1 MFSSCSGNPVAG
13 VSVSNNEGYEWWV
26 SLRHGGLLI
35 APSKLREY
43 FPENPAALP
52 DYVAERLRRDV
63 TRLEAATGDVERSL
77 LDTVLEKICGLAED
91 DNARWERGPEVK
103 SEWSRRSLTGE
114 IVKPRWLWHG
124 PNNSHFPVF
133 IESTDGRLGLGRG
146 RRTVARVIE
155 WLRASDQKVALLT
168 NLRQWRLIFAG
179 LDFDAWAEWD
189 TALWFEEGQPG
200 PQITALRTLLS
211 RESLTLKKDGEPHTL
226 LAAIQAS
233 RKGQAELSSELGERV
248 RRAVE
253 LLIQEHS
260 GALEETI
267 TKGHAKP
274 RDVYLAATRV
284 VMRMVVVLF
293 AEAREL
299 LPRDNPIYHSSY
311 GLQGLRELL
320 ERAGGGTMLERLRHR
335 YGAWPRI
342 TALFRLVYEGSPH
355 PSIPIPAYGGDLF
368 VKGAADGKDPIARV
382 LAVFE
387 NPQNSPSD
395 AVVYQI
401 LTFLCRSRVK
411 VRQGKSSTWVDAPV
425 DFSDL
430 SSEYIGIL
438 YEGLLNYELRR
449 AGDKD
454 PIVFLN
460 LGDQPAL
467 PLSRLE
473 AMDDNAVASLVEKAK
488 KTTKLAAS
496 REDDAESEDDE
507 DEDAEI
513 AGEEIE
519 EIEEEIVPPENTLV
533 TDVTTAEADDDM
545 RHVARERART
555 WARRAVVAGKLV
567 AKPRKKNKEADADY
581 EDKVEKIAES
591 LIARTVLPGE
601 SFLVRFGGTFY
612 TRPQLAVPTVQRTLR
627 PLAYNPPI
635 GSDGEPNE
643 DAPANEWTPR
653 KPEEILAL
661 KVCDPACGSGSFLV
675 ASLRFLT
682 DALLQSLYHH
692 GRINAQGE
700 NTLVTLA
707 EGKPGT
713 GRLSDELLPR
723 AIDAPDFEDKLRAR
737 LKRYVVEHCIYG
749 VDIDALAVEL
759 CRLSLWVETMDRL
772 LPFSFLDHK
781 IKCGNALVGCWF
793 DYFRDYPALAW
804 EREGGDKNHTRGV
817 HFKKD
822 AWTKGIT
829 EYRNKKVKPS
839 LAAWIAGQ
847 RDLFASFDGRTPEEI
862 HDEALALLE
871 TLHSLPIHET
881 QERAQFYRDN
891 IQGSKALADLKKAFD
906 SWCALWFWPADK
918 LELAPF
924 PQDFGA
930 PASEGLEIVDNLKDE
945 YRFFHWELEFPDVFA
960 KHQSGFDAMVG
971 NPPWEIQKPNSK
983 EFFSNIDPLY
993 RGYGKQEA
1001 LVKQTEY
1008 FNPSEDDEKRWL
1020 FYNAHFKA
1028 LSNWNKYVGSPFGN
1042 DDERGTFNF
1051 GKGNAELHKI
1061 WCNHRSGRKCFVDP
1075 THPFIWQGSA
1085 DINTYKMFLEVA
1097 HALIR
1102 RQGKMGFLAPSG
1114 IYTDKG
1120 STDLRRLFL
1129 TRCQW
1134 RWLFGFENRE
1144 KVFDID
1150 SRFKFCPIILE
1161 KGGNTAAIKTAFMHR
1176 DLKHWE
1182 EADRYAISYR
1192 REQLERF
1199 SPDILS
1205 FVEVQDTRTLPIFET
1220 AYSVGPRI
1228 GEQRQTGWQFEFGRE
1243 LEMTSDSK
1251 LFPPKDSWG
1260 EKGLES
1266 DEYGVW
1272 RDKGKQVALPLYEG
1286 RMVDQFDF
1294 SAKGWVRGK
1303 GRAATWEEIPFIAK
1317 EIRAQFLMGKDD
1329 YDANSQIRKFF
1340 KMAIMRV
1347 SSATNA
1353 RTTICATIPHFPAQ
1367 HSLFTGVARHEGIAD
1382 TLLLATILNSY
1393 VFDYIVRQKCAGNNL
1408 TASVLNE
1415 CPLPARSSLSSDIV
1429 SSLLVLAACLSL
1441 SHKVFAPQW
1450 HAISQEQKRFR
1461 NRPWIGWFA
1470 VTAHERL
1477 RLRCMTD
1484 AIVAHLYNI
1493 TWEELGWI
1501 LRNCDYPADQLTDK
1515 NSSQKLDSKG
1525 FWRVD
1530 QYKEPELRHT
1540 LLSLAAFHDLQKLI
1554 LQHNGDRSAGIR
1566 MFCTMNDG
1574 DGWYLPETFC
1584 LADLGLGHDE
1594 RAEKPQPVREQLGPR
1609 FLPWQLEQSVE
1620 ESWAECEMHACNIL
1634 GEEGFARLQAE
1645 LDGER
1650 TFDSSLGSS
1659 VAEAAEPYKKAGEQ
1673 GKLF

>member
-1 MFSSCSGNPVAG
+1 MN
-13 VSVSNNEGYEWWV
+13 NNEEYEWWV

-43 FPENPAALP
+43 FSENPVALP
-52 DYVAERLRRDV
+52 DYVSERLRRDI
-63 TRLEAATGDVERSL
+63 TRLETGTGDVERDL
-77 LDTVLEKICGLAED
+77 LETVLEKLCGLTEE
-91 DNARWERGPEVK
+91 NGARWERGPEVK
-103 SEWSRRSLTGE
+103 SQWSRRSLTGE

-155 WLRASDQKVALLT
+155 WLRATDQKVALLT

-179 LDFDAWAEWD
+179 LDFDAWSEWD

-200 PQITALRTLLS
+200 PQITALRALLC
-211 RESLTLKKDGEPHTL
+211 RESLTPKKDGEPHTL

-253 LLIQEHS
+253 LLIQEHAA
-260 GALEETI
+260 ALEETI
-267 TKGHAKP
+267 RKGHAKP

-320 ERAGGGTMLERLRHR
+320 ERTGGGSALERLRHR

-368 VKGAADGKDPIARV
+368 VKGDADGKDPIARV

-411 VRQGKSSTWVDAPV
+411 VRQGKSSTWVDTPV

-488 KTTKLAAS
+488 KKTKLAAS
-496 REDDAESEDDE
+496 GDDDAANDE
-507 DEDAEI
+507 DEEEDEEV
-513 AGEEIE
+513 AGEEADE
-519 EIEEEIVPPENTLV
+519 TEEEVVPAETTVV
-533 TDVTTAEADDDM
+533 TDVPTDDADNDM
-545 RHVARERART
+545 RQRARERARS
-555 WARRAVVAGKLV
+555 WARKAVVAGKLV
-567 AKPRKKNKEADADY
+567 AKPRKKNKEANADY
-581 EDKVEKIAES
+581 EDKVEKVAES

-601 SFLVRFGGTFY
+601 WFLVRFGGTRKGTGTFY

-627 PLAYNPPI
+627 PLAYNPPV
-635 GSDGEPNE
+635 GSDGKPNE
-643 DAPANEWTPR
+643 DASANDWTPR

-661 KVCDPACGSGSFLV
+661 KVCDCSCGSGSFEV

-682 DALLQSLYHH
+682 EALLKSLYHH
-692 GRINAQGE
+692 DRIKAQGE

-707 EGKPGT
+707 EGKAGT
-713 GRLSDELLPR
+713 GRLSDELLPGP
-723 AIDAPDFEDKLRAR
+723 IDAPDFEDKLRAR
-737 LKRYVVEHCIYG
+737 LKRYIVEHCIYG
-749 VDIDALAVEL
+749 VDIDPLAVEL
-759 CRLSLWVETMDRL
+759 CRLSLWIETMDRL

-781 IKCGNALVGCWF
+781 IKCGNSLVGCWF

-804 EREGGDKNHTRGV
+804 EREGADKNHTRGV
-817 HFKKD
+817 HFKKE
-822 AWTKGIT
+822 AWTKAIR
-829 EYRNKKVKPS
+829 EFRNKRVKPA

-847 RDLFASFDGRTPEEI
+847 RDLFDRFEGRTPEQI
-862 HDEALALLE
+862 HDAALALLE
-871 TLHSLPIHET
+871 QLHSLPIHET
-881 QERAQFYRDN
+881 QERAQFYRDK
-891 IQGSKALADLKKAFD
+891 IQGSGALAHLKKAFD
-906 SWCALWFWPADK
+906 TWCALWLWPADK
-918 LELAPF
+918 LELAPSL
-924 PQDFGA
+924 QNFGA
-930 PASEGLEIVDNLKDE
+930 PANEALEIVDDLKDE

-960 KHQSGFDAMVG
+960 KAQSGFDAMVG

-983 EFFSNIDPLY
+983 EFYSNIDPLY

-1001 LVKQTEY
+1001 LGMQAEY
-1008 FNPSEDDEKRWL
+1008 FKVSEDDERRWL
-1020 FYNAHFKA
+1020 LYNAHFKG
-1028 LSNWNKYVGSPFGN
+1028 LSNWNKHVGSPFGN

-1051 GKGNAELHKI
+1051 GKGNAELHRM
-1061 WCNHRSGRKCFVDP
+1061 WSNHRSGRKCFVDP
-1075 THPFIWQGSA
+1075 AHPFVWQGSA

-1102 RQGKMGFLAPSG
+1102 QNGQIGFLAPSG

-1150 SRFKFCPIILE
+1150 SRFKFCPIIVE
-1161 KGGNTAAIKTAFMHR
+1161 KGGSTNAIKTAFMHR
-1176 DLKHWE
+1176 DLKDWE
-1182 EADRYAISYR
+1182 EGERHAIPYK
-1192 REQLERF
+1192 REQIERF
-1199 SPDILS
+1199 SPKTRAILEIRS
-1205 FVEVQDTRTLPIFET
+1205 NRDLEVLET
-1220 AYSVGPRI
+1220 IYANSILLGDYS
-1228 GEQRQTGWQFEFGRE
+1228 EDGWKIRYTTEFH
-1243 LEMTSDSK
+1243 MTNDSE
-1251 LFPPKDSWG
+1251 LFPPRPKWETEGYKPD
-1260 EKGLES
+1260 L
-1266 DEYGVW
+1266 YGRW
-1272 RDKGKQVALPLYEG
+1272 IDAGGDIALPLYEG
-1286 RMVDQFDF
+1286 RMIGQFDF
-1294 SAKGWVRGK
+1294 SEKGWVSGK
-1303 GRAATWEEIPFIAK
+1303 GRRAVWREIAWDTKTVEPQYCMSATDYASATDK
-1317 EIRAQFLMGKDD
+1317 EGKPKVIRGLKLGFMD
-1329 YDANSQIRKFF
+1329 
-1340 KMAIMRV
+1340 V

-1353 RTTICATIPHFPAQ
+1353 RTMIA
-1367 HSLFTGVARHEGIAD
+1367 SLVPDAPCGNKVP
-1382 TLLLATILNSY
+1382 LLTS
-1393 VFDYIVRQKCAGNNL
+1393 
-1408 TASVLNE
+1408 T
-1415 CPLPARSSLSSDIV
+1415 DI
-1429 SSLLVLAACLSL
+1429 LSL
-1441 SHKVFAPQW
+1441 SLVLNSFVYDYVLRARFGGLSLNYFIIAETPLPKLTAFDAVNRSQLQKKVFALGACHIMFAPFWLQSFKYNVDR
-1450 HAISQEQKRFR
+1450 I
-1461 NRPWIGWFA
+1461 RPWKQFWA
-1470 VTAHERL
+1470 LSPHERL
-1477 RLRCMTD
+1477 RLVCLLD
-1484 AIVAHLYNI
+1484 AVVAELYEI
-1493 TWEELGWI
+1493 EWDEFAWI
-1501 LRNCDYPADQLTDK
+1501 LRDCDHTREHITDGGFHRT
-1515 NSSQKLDSKG
+1515 SDPKG

-1530 QYKEPELRHT
+1530 KEKDPELRHT
-1540 LLSLAAFHDLQKLI
+1540 ILSLVAFHDLKKLI
-1554 LQHNGDRSAGIR
+1554 RDHGGDRSAAIQT
-1566 MFCTMNDG
+1566 FCTMNDG
-1574 DGWYLPETFC
+1574 DGWQLPESLC
-1584 LADLGLGHDE
+1584 LADFGVGHDE
-1594 RAEKPQPVREQLGPR
+1594 RAKKPQPVRERLGPR

-1620 ESWAECEMHACNIL
+1620 ESWAECEMHARNIL

-1645 LDGER
+1645 LRGEKPQDPSAAL
-1650 TFDSSLGSS
+1650 F
-1659 VAEAAEPYKKAGEQ
+1659 VAEAGARYGKVDDQ